1 VSQRL
6 PHDDEIEFS
15 VWNHKRAPRFE
26 TSRRLIVAHAERSV
40 GESIALILGLR
51 GFTALYA
58 KDLEM
63 ARMLLGSW
71 DPQVLLID
79 TRLETSFGFAFTETF
94 AADPAHAHR
103 FLIAMTDII
112 FLSQLRLV
120 MRKLRHRVERAFEV
134 VTRDHS
140 DSVPCCRSRTRQA
153 PVSFLKSAVEGR

>member
-26 TSRRLIVAHAERSV
+26 TSRRVIVAHADRSV
-40 GESIALILGLR
+40 GESIALILGLK

-58 KDLEM
+58 KDFEM
-63 ARMLLGSW
+63 ARVLLGSW

-94 AADPAHAHR
+94 AADPAHADR

-112 FLSQLRLV
+112 SEEPVEALKAVGFDGLCRRPCPV
-120 MRKLRHRVERAFEV
+120 WKLADMLNQYFGS
-134 VTRDHS
+134 TAS
-140 DSVPCCRSRTRQA
+140 
-153 PVSFLKSAVEGR
+153 